1 MLDELFDG
9 IFTERFFWIK
19 NVDRIKTVK
28 KRKKRFTSML
38 FWLTLYIWG
47 VSLSGVCFSVRRAQE
62 SWPLCSWLRAGN
74 VNVLATYVTEIATVC
89 FILVQR
95 SDYSLNVGLLRLF
108 AVVTNIFVSV
118 KRRTETRTKTKTM
131 HLPLCKFAFHLH
143 VSSSCRRLIRSPS
156 IVKFTTSKTPLSG
169 SFHHVIYCS

>member
-1 MLDELFDG
+1 
-9 IFTERFFWIK
+9 
-19 NVDRIKTVK
+19 
-28 KRKKRFTSML
+28 ML

-74 VNVLATYVTEIATVC
+74 VNVLATYVTEIATAC
-89 FILVQR
+89 LLYPIAQR
-95 SDYSLNVGLLRLF
+95 SEYNLKVGLLHLY

-143 VSSSCRRLIRSPS
+143 VSSSCRRLIRSLS
-156 IVKFTTSKTPLSG
+156 IVKFTTSKTPLSR
-169 SFHHVIYCS
+169 SFQHVIYCS